1 MDLVTLHYEKIL
13 DMISFL
19 LLSKEAHSNIILML
33 LSNNE
38 QRKGWLILKN
48 DHKSIGFLFS
58 QNILLNVWVI
68 EKGNKFNCEKKLNK
82 PKVQKFF

>member
-1 MDLVTLHYEKIL
+1 MDLVTLHFGHDQL
-13 DMISFL
+13 PL
-19 LLSKEAHSNIILML
+19 VSKEAHYNVILML
-33 LSNNE
+33 LSFNE

-68 EKGNKFNCEKKLNK
+68 EKGNKVNGEKKLSK
-82 PKVQKFF
+82 PKVQ